1 MPRGIRVYPIIF
13 FCQGNEDLI
22 IVHEALEY
30 GDCRLSL
37 AVSLNYDVVKLLD
50 SGIVIVMYNK
60 LPGVSSVFSDSSIW
74 NI

>member
-1 MPRGIRVYPIIF
+1 MSHGIRVYPLIF
-13 FCQGNEDLI
+13 FCQCNEDLI

-37 AVSLNYDVVKLLD
+37 AVSLKYVVKLLH
-50 SGIVIVMYNK
+50 SGLVIVMHNK
-60 LPGVSSVFSDSSIW
+60 LSGTSSVFSDSPIW

>member
-1 MPRGIRVYPIIF
+1 MPHCICVYPIIF
-13 FCQGNEDLI
+13 FCQCNEDLI

-50 SGIVIVMYNK
+50 SGLVIVMYNK
-60 LPGVSSVFSDSSIW
+60 LSGASSVFSDSPIW